1 MKETENDAID
11 EEAESD
17 QRQDHPKV
25 KRWRFFNVASNHP
38 PAVQQRGILQSENL
52 LINLLKYLSYF

>member
-17 QRQDHPKV
+17 QRQDNPKV
-25 KRWRFFNVASNHP
+25 KRWRFFYVASNHP

-52 LINLLKYLSYF
+52 LIIY